1 MNISEEKYINIKGK
15 NIVIIGL
22 GQSGSAAGKLASYLG
37 ANVLISESNSNS
49 NIISLS
55 KKIEA
60 YGINTELGGHSEK
73 IFNADLWIISP
84 GIPQEASIIKEA
96 SKKNIEIVSEIEF
109 ASWFTSSQIIAITG
123 SNGKTT
129 TVNLLFEMCN
139 TNELSPVLGGNIG
152 IAFSGLVLN
161 DLQNKI
167 SKRVYILEIS
177 SFQMDRIK
185 HFKPSISIFL
195 NISEDH
201 LDRYANMDDY
211 INAKL
216 NMMQNQDQNDH
227 IIFNLDDQI
236 LNNKFLNTLPE
247 KYGFSI
253 YKNDKTLLS
262 LSSDSTKIYDDAFNK
277 LIDLK
282 NIALPGK
289 HNLSNILAA
298 ATAAKILGVPNSKI
312 SQTIFSFK
320 GVAHRIEKVIKING
334 VTYYNDSK
342 ATNVEAVKV
351 ALDSF
356 ENTIHL
362 ILGGKDKGG
371 EFSILIPLIKDKV
384 KEIIAYGDAANL
396 IKTALGDAAKLKIVF
411 SLKDAVKSC
420 HNHAQPGDIVLLSP
434 GCASFD
440 QFKNFEERGEF
451 FKTIVNEM
459 AKA

>member
-84 GIPQEASIIKEA
+84 GIPQDASIIKEA

-109 ASWFTSSQIIAITG
+109 ASWFTSSQIVAITG

-139 TNELSPVLGGNIG
+139 INQLSPILGGNIG
-152 IAFSGLVLN
+152 TAFSGLVLN

-167 SKRVYILEIS
+167 SNRVYILEIS

-185 HFKPSISIFL
+185 HFKPSISVFL

-201 LDRYANMDDY
+201 LDRYENMDDY

-227 IIFNLDDQI
+227 II
-236 LNNKFLNTLPE
+236 
-247 KYGFSI
+247 
-253 YKNDKTLLS
+253 
-262 LSSDSTKIYDDAFNK
+262 
-277 LIDLK
+277 
-282 NIALPGK
+282 
-289 HNLSNILAA
+289 
-298 ATAAKILGVPNSKI
+298 
-312 SQTIFSFK
+312 
-320 GVAHRIEKVIKING
+320 
-334 VTYYNDSK
+334 
-342 ATNVEAVKV
+342 
-351 ALDSF
+351 
-356 ENTIHL
+356 L
-362 ILGGKDKGG
+362 ILM
-371 EFSILIPLIKDKV
+371 IK
-384 KEIIAYGDAANL
+384 
-396 IKTALGDAAKLKIVF
+396 F
-411 SLKDAVKSC
+411 
-420 HNHAQPGDIVLLSP
+420 
-434 GCASFD
+434 
-440 QFKNFEERGEF
+440 
-451 FKTIVNEM
+451 
-459 AKA
+459 